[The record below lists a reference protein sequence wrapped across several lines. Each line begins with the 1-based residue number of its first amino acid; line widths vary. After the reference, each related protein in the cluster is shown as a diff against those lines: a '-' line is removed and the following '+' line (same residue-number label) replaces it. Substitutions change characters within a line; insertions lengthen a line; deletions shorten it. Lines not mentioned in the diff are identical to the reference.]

1 MRSSWGGNITI
12 GSLVAFWCSQQ
23 GWPIYLLLFWHWSGR
38 FWWWAWEWEWHCRKG
53 NLSLPTVNV
62 FYRRRQIKDPHSKV
76 RDIVCGPSPNNQTN
90 LGSNNLLPSY
100 TWPPKIGQPVIIYVH
115 NPWHKENRDPGGLP
129 SLNTDSFFYDAVS
142 FWRSFSHGL
151 GPVTP
156 PSFFTD
162 QWQWLISHSS
172 VSTQ

>member
-38 FWWWAWEWEWHCRKG
+38 FWWWAWEWHCWKG